1 MMIGALKRNVRMTQ
15 SSPQTPARDSHYHP
29 RPLST
34 EAMVPYQGEEN
45 VNTRTAPGS
54 RYEKTECGV

>member
-1 MMIGALKRNVRMTQ
+1 
-15 SSPQTPARDSHYHP
+15 
-29 RPLST
+29 
-34 EAMVPYQGEEN
+34 MVPYQGEEN